1 MTGLSGL
8 PVLAGFCGLGWW
20 EPADLCSAEHL
31 GNHHLSMSF
40 ERPVAFG
47 GTREQNCSR
56 ERIRM
61 STKPVIA
68 SAAILLAAVAL
79 NAAFGLRAAAVGAM
93 PGCTSTG
100 ARSAAAASAEPT
112 SGLTTGSGK
121 SSGADAPV
129 TPSGDARPGSSA
141 ATLSAPTSVGSRIGR
156 TNLSPVGG
164 HGVWPLVN

>member
-1 MTGLSGL
+1 MTGVSGL

-68 SAAILLAAVAL
+68 SAAILL
-79 NAAFGLRAAAVGAM
+79 AAVGAM

>member
-20 EPADLCSAEHL
+20 EPVDLCSAEHL
-31 GNHHLSMSF
+31 GHHHLGRSF

-47 GTREQNCSR
+47 GTREPNCSR

-61 STKPVIA
+61 STEPAIA
-68 SAAILLAAVAL
+68 SAAILLAAV
-79 NAAFGLRAAAVGAM
+79 GAM
-93 PGCTSTG
+93 SGCACTGDRSPG
-100 ARSAAAASAEPT
+100 AASAEPT

-141 ATLSAPTSVGSRIGR
+141 ATLSAPTSVGSRIDR
-156 TNLSPVGG
+156 TNFSPVSG

>member
-68 SAAILLAAVAL
+68 SAAILLAAV
-79 NAAFGLRAAAVGAM
+79 GAM
-93 PGCTSTG
+93 PGCPSTG

>member
-31 GNHHLSMSF
+31 GDHHLSISF

-61 STKPVIA
+61 STKTVIA
-68 SAAILLAAVAL
+68 SAAILLAAV
-79 NAAFGLRAAAVGAM
+79 GAM
-93 PGCTSTG
+93 PGCASTG

-129 TPSGDARPGSSA
+129 TPSGDARLGSSA